1 MILVDSTVIDDAVV
15 SARFCCDLQSC
26 KGACCC
32 LEGGRGAPLEDAEV
46 PLLRDAYA
54 AVMEYLSPSSREIIA
69 QSGGVEGRPG
79 DYATV
84 CIDRRECVFV
94 YFDGGIA
101 KCSLERAYHE
111 GRIPLRK
118 PISCHLFPIR
128 VRGFGQEF
136 VRYEEIAECQP
147 GRDNGTARRVSL
159 LDFLKD
165 ALIRKFGEEW
175 YTHMKHQGEGTT
187 RSL

>member
-1 MILVDSTVIDDAVV
+1 MILADSTVVDDAVV

-26 KGACCC
+26 AGACCC

-46 PLLRDAYA
+46 PLLRDAYP
-54 AVMEYLSPSSREIIA
+54 AVKEYLPQRSREIID
-69 QSGGVEGRPG
+69 QNGCVEGRPG

-94 YFDGGIA
+94 YFDGTIA

-111 GRIPLRK
+111 GRIPQRK

-128 VRGFGQEF
+128 VRRFGQQF
-136 VRYEEIAECQP
+136 VRYEEIAECQA
-147 GRDNGTARRVSL
+147 GRDKGAAQQIRL

-165 ALIRKFGEEW
+165 ALIRRFGEEW
-175 YTHMKHQGEGTT
+175 YAHMKLQGERTT